1 MDGFTAAGI
10 LRKKGLKIPIIA
22 LTANAMKGF
31 EAQCIEAGY
40 SGYLSKPINID
51 QFMELL
57 AQLLG
62 GRKVKKDAKPNPVS
76 EISQEVKQKKNPA
89 ADSSPIVS
97 KLPVHMDKF
106 RDIVVR
112 FVKRLGQQLD
122 AIEKAA
128 SRGDLKEVAE
138 LAHWLKGAG
147 GTVGF
152 DVFTD
157 PAAQLEIHAK
167 KGNSTQINSSIA
179 NLKQLARR
187 LVVPGEET
195 AVASPLETKP
205 SKEVQLSESLSPNM
219 PTASVTKPVVSRLAK
234 MTRLQPAILSF
245 VQKLDEKVESME
257 AALEQA
263 DMTELAGLAHWLK
276 GAGGT
281 VGYDA
286 FTKPAQDLETS
297 AKAAQAETAHQALQA
312 VRSLA
317 AAIVPPDVNSEST

>member
-1 MDGFTAAGI
+1 
-10 LRKKGLKIPIIA
+10 
-22 LTANAMKGF
+22 
-31 EAQCIEAGY
+31 
-40 SGYLSKPINID
+40 
-51 QFMELL
+51 MELL

-62 GRKVKKDAKPNPVS
+62 GRKVKKDANPIAASKSSPES
-76 EISQEVKQKKNPA
+76 EQKIETA

-112 FVKRLGQQLD
+112 FIDRLDQQLD

-128 SRGDLKEVAE
+128 SRGNLKEVSE

-157 PAAQLEIHAK
+157 PAAQLEQQAK
-167 KGNSTQINSSIA
+167 KGNSTQIKSSLA
-179 NLKQLARR
+179 NLRQLAKR
-187 LVVPGEET
+187 LVVPGEEI
-195 AVASPLETKP
+195 AVTSPLETKP
-205 SKEVQLSESLSPNM
+205 SKEVQLSKSLALNM
-219 PTASVTKPVVSRLAK
+219 PTARVPKPVVSRLAK

-257 AALEQA
+257 VALEQA

-286 FTKPAQDLETS
+286 FTKPAEELETC
-297 AKAAQAETAHQALQA
+297 AKAAQAETAHQALQK
-312 VRSLA
+312 VKSLA
-317 AAIVPPDVNSEST
+317 GAIVPPDVNSEGS